1 MAKANGWNGCG
12 SSVSIR
18 SASKYSRST
27 ELRRVEDNDIYR
39 LAKILDENACWRKL
53 MSIIPKGLDVQT
65 CSAAGGLNFSAA
77 VRNGFKYTAQ
87 DVCQIDEA
95 ANRLPPDQ
103 SKSQMMIDEWKT
115 SGKLHERPTVG
126 VLLQLLVQAELFSAA
141 DFVALDFLSGES
153 LIFIGLIYFD
163 FRGIFLEPTPDRPT
177 DGPAAPISLDLSELL
192 EEEMDVDNEGP
203 GYQQPNTATS
213 NAAAQGSVG
222 LNLDNF
228 DKHMVRQDKS
238 VPQPSENV
246 PPIAPPRASRLLRDS
261 ASSRNAAS
269 TGTATSS
276 ATVPNIPNLTILN
289 PSEQIDEQRQQQP
302 RPQNIPNLSI
312 LIANSAASMTTASTS
327 LGNHSN
333 RASSTE
339 PSNIPRITLLIDNS
353 AEISPPAPDAAGR
366 TAASP
371 ATSSNNLPMISALNL
386 STDNGE
392 APHPD
397 SSSSSSSLSN
407 DEEDDDDDEVD
418 GENEFADVSLPN
430 LSNSEQP
437 NSNNDSSLT
446 TVTGTSG
453 DNSFELTNDSSSAS
467 NDDYAGNIP
476 NLSELQH

>member
-12 SSVSIR
+12 MGVHGNGSVSIR

-53 MSIIPKGLDVQT
+53 MSIIPKGLDVQA

-153 LIFIGLIYFD
+153 FMFIGLICLYFCV
-163 FRGIFLEPTPDRPT
+163 FSLEPTPDRPA

-203 GYQQPNTATS
+203 GYQQPNTASS

-228 DKHMVRQDKS
+228 DKHIVPRDKS
-238 VPQPSENV
+238 LPQPSENV

-276 ATVPNIPNLTILN
+276 ATVQNIPNLTILN
-289 PSEQIDEQRQQQP
+289 PSEQVEEQQP

-312 LIANSAASMTTASTS
+312 LIANSAASGTTASTS
-327 LGNHSN
+327 LGTPSN
-333 RASSTE
+333 QTSSTE
-339 PSNIPRITLLIDNS
+339 PPNIPHITLLIDNS
-353 AEISPPAPDAAGR
+353 AEISHVPGAAGR
-366 TAASP
+366 AATAASP
-371 ATSSNNLPMISALNL
+371 AASSNNLPMISALNL
-386 STDNGE
+386 NTDNGGTS
-392 APHPD
+392 HPD
-397 SSSSSSSLSN
+397 GSSSSSSLSN
-407 DEEDDDDDEVD
+407 DEEDDDDEDEV
-418 GENEFADVSLPN
+418 DVSLPN
-430 LSNSEQP
+430 LSNSEHP

-453 DNSFELTNDSSSAS
+453 DNSFELTNDSSLAS